1 MTSVDRLGF
10 HLRPKTAEAMKGARV
25 AFLVK
30 SARQQTPEKC
40 WWKWCS
46 KPVAPNDVG
55 RNGNA

>member
-46 KPVAPNDVG
+46 KPVAHKQPNS
-55 RNGNA
+55 